1 MSSDPFV
8 NLQGMDRDAWG
19 YTLWN
24 RYDITVADYETL
36 LNAQDGKCAIC
47 GLLQDQNKKH
57 FDIDHDHVSGAIRGL
72 LCGRCNKRLS
82 TLEDENFVHLALD
95 YLERPIAVQVG
106 VVRRLHERKP
116 GWFTTDGNGRSAEY
130 RAAISARM
138 KGRVFTEDTI
148 ERMRIAAQKR
158 GGRPHTPESRAKI
171 SLANSK
177 RVWTDESRAKLSATR
192 LAKFGKRG
200 GDAQ

>member
-1 MSSDPFV
+1 M
-8 NLQGMDRDAWG
+8 
-19 YTLWN
+19 T
-24 RYDITVADYETL
+24 
-36 LNAQDGKCAIC
+36 
-47 GLLQDQNKKH
+47 
-57 FDIDHDHVSGAIRGL
+57 
-72 LCGRCNKRLS
+72 
-82 TLEDENFVHLALD
+82 
-95 YLERPIAVQVG
+95 ERQY
-106 VVRRLHERKP
+106 
-116 GWFTTDGNGRSAEY
+116 GNGRSAEY

-200 GDAQ
+200 GDAL